1 MAREFCGR
9 RLLVCLTLAVAACL
23 LRITGPKNGWL
34 PWTPSVEAEAT
45 SQSWVAEAEAPE
57 PSPKPGS
64 EDPPRPTLAAAAA
77 RTSMANFTFHGDG
90 FCDAGYYAGWGA
102 AESRSLESC
111 KIACS
116 ADPSCTFISFKEGIT
131 CSRFDATAGTC
142 RQLQSP
148 KDGYSTYQKV
158 WECDWS
164 HAELLKGYR
173 CIENFENWKGGSKEA
188 MLSFCSSTSFCKG
201 LHWLPDKASDQIH
214 NISKGWFQA
223 CANTGPKWFMG
234 PWYTLV
240 KPPSCVSPADQRPLS
255 KTSIPGF
262 CATAQTPF
270 GPAPA
275 SNTVDLVVAAFNEN
289 LSYLEPMM
297 SMAPDAKLKLYCSGS
312 ESLDPR
318 CIPLPNLGG
327 ENAVYLHHIVQNYDS
342 LADITVFSVGSIMRN
357 ENNQLLCRKL
367 NYLMTQLRPATRG
380 LFGNFST
387 MAHTFEGEFNPFNP
401 AFDIVTYVSQKWGMI
416 RLCNASMRP
425 LGTWYQ
431 NFVEQ
436 DLIRPTCAGVLFN
449 GIFAVRAERLR
460 RWPKSKYQSLLAE
473 MSRCGD
479 LRSVAD
485 HYMERSWKAM
495 LEDDVK
501 VQRSTLA
508 QDDQRQSVSRFLMT
522 ATQLSK
528 LPTAAVAH
536 LVVDPSGTSG
546 AALLPVLCDWRGF
559 PHM

>member
-23 LRITGPKNGWL
+23 LRIAPPSGWV
-34 PWTPSVEAEAT
+34 PWTPKSLETDGSEESWPPGAE
-45 SQSWVAEAEAPE
+45 PE
-57 PSPKPGS
+57 PSPRSGS
-64 EDPPRPTLAAAAA
+64 DPTLMAPAAAPLSPLPPAAAAVVVSPTA
-77 RTSMANFTFHGDG
+77 TSMANFSFHGDG
-90 FCDAGYYAGWGA
+90 FCESGYYAGWGA

-111 KIACS
+111 KMACS
-116 ADPSCTFISFKEGIT
+116 SDPSCTFVSFKEGT
-131 CSRFDATAGTC
+131 ACSRFDATAGTC
-142 RQLQSP
+142 RQLQNQ
-148 KDGYSTYQKV
+148 KEGYWTYQKV
-158 WECDWS
+158 VECDWS

-173 CIENFENWKGGSKEA
+173 CIESFENWKGGSKAA

-240 KPPSCVSPADQRPLS
+240 KPPSCISPEGQRPLS

-262 CATAQTPF
+262 CATVQTPAD
-270 GPAPA
+270 PAP
-275 SNTVDLVVAAFNEN
+275 SSSSIDLVVAAFNEN
-289 LSYLEPMM
+289 LSYLEPIM
-297 SMAPDAKLKLYCSGS
+297 SIAGPGTKLKLYCSGS
-312 ESLDPR
+312 PGLDPR

-327 ENAVYLHHIVQNYDS
+327 ENAVYLHHIVQNYHS

-387 MAHTFEGEFNPFNP
+387 MAHTSEGEFNPFNP
-401 AFDIVTYVSQKWGMI
+401 AFDIVTYASQKWGMI

-460 RWPKSKYQSLLAE
+460 RWPKSKYESLLAE

-501 VQRSTLA
+501 APQGTRGMNSCPIQNLILEHCL
-508 QDDQRQSVSRFLMT
+508 QKHDGDKGRCP
-522 ATQLSK
+522 K
-528 LPTAAVAH
+528 
-536 LVVDPSGTSG
+536 PSGN
-546 AALLPVLCDWRGF
+546 
-559 PHM
+559 H